1 MLPEYVTKVFHKI
14 AGDLNFIDF
23 EISTKAGSKNGDN
36 FIGVMIAVALS
47 GTRDIN
53 GEHVSDTVHLL
64 VKLPPDNKQRREQFH
79 SDLVFDRELL
89 IYSKVFPAFAAF
101 QREKGLNDDEMFSA
115 YPKVYASE
123 FDSENDSHILVM
135 EDLRMRNF
143 DMWPR
148 KQTVRYDHELMVM
161 ETLGKFHG
169 ISFAL
174 KDQRPDEFE
183 EFKKLD
189 DLLYKLMV
197 DPFLEETSERAS
209 NSIKNEAHKELY
221 SVQRFKNGLFKPM
234 TWEARNKFGVI
245 THGDCWNN
253 NYMFQYS
260 DESVIIF
267 NKICLLIMQKKL

>member
-1 MLPEYVTKVFHKI
+1 MLPDYVTKVFDRI
-14 AGDLNFIDF
+14 AGDLNFVDY
-23 EISTKAGSKNGDN
+23 EINTKAGSKHGDN
-36 FIGVMIAVALS
+36 FLGVIIAVTLT

-53 GEHVSDTVHLL
+53 GDHVSDAVHLL
-64 VKLPPDNKQRREQFH
+64 VKLPPDNKQRRAQFQ

-89 IYSKVFPAFAAF
+89 IYSKVLPAFAAF
-101 QREKGLNDDEMFSA
+101 QREKGLSDDEMFSA
-115 YPKVYASE
+115 YPKIYACE
-123 FDSENDSHILVM
+123 FDAENDSHILIM
-135 EDLRMRNF
+135 ENLRTRNF
-143 DMWPR
+143 DMWPK

-174 KDQRPDEFE
+174 KDQRPHQFE

-189 DLLYKLMV
+189 DILNKLMI
-197 DPFLEETSERAS
+197 DSFLQETSERAS

-221 SVQRFKNGLFKPM
+221 SVQRFNNGLFKPM

-260 DESVIIF
+260 DENVISFHQI
-267 NKICLLIMQKKL
+267 